1 MTRDVGRWLRAQ
13 WDRVLGAV
21 LMAAGGLALLLG
33 WLGARDALLET
44 QQIPYVISGGLW
56 GIFLLGVGG
65 TLWLSADT
73 RDEWRKLDRLEER
86 LAASGQ
92 NGAQEEIDTDR
103 DFVLDARQ
111 PV

>member
-1 MTRDVGRWLRAQ
+1 PEGVGMKSDVGRWFRAQ

-21 LMAAGGLALLLG
+21 LMAGGGLALLFG

-86 LAASGQ
+86 MARLEHHAGEGQ
-92 NGAQEEIDTDR
+92 DTGC
-103 DFVLDARQ
+103 A
-111 PV
+111 